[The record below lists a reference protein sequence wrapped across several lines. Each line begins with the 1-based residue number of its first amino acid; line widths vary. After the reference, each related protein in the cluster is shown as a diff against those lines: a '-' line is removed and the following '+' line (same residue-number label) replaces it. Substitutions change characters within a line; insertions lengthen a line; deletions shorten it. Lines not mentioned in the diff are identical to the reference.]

1 MRGTLLSG
9 ICGLLGLCIS
19 LPASALTG
27 EDFTVAGTGARLQ
40 ALDKVTARVSVL
52 EVQVGESVTYGSL
65 KITLEACRKTP
76 PTEEPESAA
85 FLQIDDDPPDAEAR
99 QVYSGWMFAS
109 SPGLAALEHPVYDV
123 WLLDCSTP
131 SNTSGETSGS
141 N

>member
-1 MRGTLLSG
+1 LRGAFIPG
-9 ICGLLGLCIS
+9 FCGLLALCLG

-27 EDFTVAGTGARLQ
+27 DDFSVVGTGARLQ
-40 ALDKVTARVSVL
+40 ALDKVTARVSEL
-52 EVQVGESVTYGSL
+52 ELGVGESVTYGSL

-85 FLQIDDDPPDAEAR
+85 FLAIDDDPPDAEAR
-99 QVYSGWMFAS
+99 RVYSGWMFAS

-131 SNTSGETSGS
+131 SSTSGETSGS

>member
-1 MRGTLLSG
+1 LR
-9 ICGLLGLCIS
+9 GLLLTGLGGLLALGLA

-27 EDFTVAGTGARLQ
+27 EDFSVVGAGARLQ
-40 ALDKVTARVSVL
+40 ALDKVTARVSELQVG
-52 EVQVGESVTYGSL
+52 VGESVSFGSL

-85 FLQIDDDPPDAEAR
+85 FLEIDDDPPDAEAR
-99 QVYSGWMFAS
+99 RVYSGWMFAS

-123 WLLDCSTP
+123 WLLDCNTP
-131 SNTSGETSGS
+131 SNASGETSGS

>member
-1 MRGTLLSG
+1 MRGSLLTG
-9 ICGLLGLCIS
+9 ISGLLALC
-19 LPASALTG
+19 LGAPAFALSG
-27 EDFTVAGTGARLQ
+27 EDFSVVGSGARLQ
-40 ALDKVTARVSVL
+40 ALDKVTARVTEL
-52 EVQVGESVTYGSL
+52 ALGVGESVTYGSL

-85 FLQIDDDPPDAEAR
+85 FLEIDDDPPDAEAQR
-99 QVYSGWMFAS
+99 VYSGWMFAS

-131 SNTSGETSGS
+131 SSTSGETSGS